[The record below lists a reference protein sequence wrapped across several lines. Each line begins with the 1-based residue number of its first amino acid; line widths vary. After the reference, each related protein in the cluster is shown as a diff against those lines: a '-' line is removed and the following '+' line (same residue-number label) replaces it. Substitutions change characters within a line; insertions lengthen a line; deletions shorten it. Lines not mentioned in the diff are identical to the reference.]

1 MDNERVIL
9 HSDMNSF
16 YASVEMMLDPALKGK
31 PVAVCGSTE
40 ERHGIV
46 LAKSDLAK
54 KAGVKTGMVN
64 WEARQLCPGL
74 IVVPPQY
81 DQYLKYSK
89 LARQIYHRYT
99 DLVEPYGMDECWLD
113 VTGSGV
119 CGTGM
124 EIAEAIRQTTKD
136 ELGLTVSIG
145 VSFNK
150 IFAKLGSDMRKP
162 DAITEIKRDNFKE
175 KIWPLDA
182 AELLYVGKAT
192 ENKLAQYG
200 IHTIGDLAKTS
211 PDTLRHMLGINGL
224 KLWTYANGTDISRV
238 MHKDF
243 VSPVK
248 SIGHGI
254 TCTADLQTP
263 EDVFRV
269 MLELSQDV
277 GHRLRVHEL
286 MACGVQVS
294 IRTNDLYGSQYQC
307 KLPFRT
313 QLPNEIAGAGFHLLM
328 ERYRWDKP
336 IRAVTIRGI
345 DLVSQK
351 DAEQLSM
358 FVDHQKRD
366 RRILL
371 EDAVED
377 IRRRFGKRAISIA
390 ELNAKLLMLEQL
402 RSKGYLAPEVYQAQA
417 NEIGAE
423 LAKLK
428 DVRQEK
434 FNSKAASML
443 EEVKKLKMLI
453 FELEEPLEAF
463 DEKLFLE
470 IVKSIQINKEDEMSV
485 EFLGG
490 LRFRERI

>member
-1 MDNERVIL
+1 MDSERVIL

-16 YASVEMMLDPALKGK
+16 YASVEMMLDPELKGK

-99 DLVEPYGMDECWLD
+99 DLVDPYGMDECWLD

-124 EIAEAIRQTTKD
+124 EIAETIRQTTKE

-192 ENKLAQYG
+192 DNKLTQYG
-200 IHTIGDLAKTS
+200 IHTIGDVAKTS
-211 PDTLRHMLGINGL
+211 PETLQHMLGINGI
-224 KLWTYANGTDISRV
+224 KLWRYANGTDTSRV

-263 EDVFRV
+263 EEVFRV

-294 IRTNDLYGSQYQC
+294 VRANDLYGSQYQC

-351 DAEQLSM
+351 GAEQLSM

-371 EDAVED
+371 EDAIED
-377 IRRRFGKRAISIA
+377 IRRRFGKRAISYAI
-390 ELNAKLLMLEQL
+390 LMGDLKIPDDGRQL
-402 RSKGYLAPEVYQAQA
+402 VTMPGLMYQ
-417 NEIGAE
+417 
-423 LAKLK
+423 
-428 DVRQEK
+428 
-434 FNSKAASML
+434 
-443 EEVKKLKMLI
+443 
-453 FELEEPLEAF
+453 
-463 DEKLFLE
+463 
-470 IVKSIQINKEDEMSV
+470 
-485 EFLGG
+485 
-490 LRFRERI
+490 

>member
-1 MDNERVIL
+1 MDSERVIL

-16 YASVEMMLDPALKGK
+16 YASVEMMLDPELKGK

-64 WEARQLCPGL
+64 WKARQLCPGL

-124 EIAEAIRQTTKD
+124 EIAEAIRQTTKE

-162 DAITEIKRDNFKE
+162 DAITEIKWDNFKE

-182 AELLYVGKAT
+182 AELLYVGRAT

-200 IHTIGDLAKTS
+200 IRTIGDLAKTS

-224 KLWTYANGTDISRV
+224 KLWMYANGTDTSRV

-294 IRTNDLYGSQYQC
+294 VRTNDLYGSQYQC

-328 ERYRWDKP
+328 
-336 IRAVTIRGI
+336 
-345 DLVSQK
+345 
-351 DAEQLSM
+351 
-358 FVDHQKRD
+358 
-366 RRILL
+366 
-371 EDAVED
+371 
-377 IRRRFGKRAISIA
+377 
-390 ELNAKLLMLEQL
+390 
-402 RSKGYLAPEVYQAQA
+402 
-417 NEIGAE
+417 
-423 LAKLK
+423 
-428 DVRQEK
+428 
-434 FNSKAASML
+434 
-443 EEVKKLKMLI
+443 
-453 FELEEPLEAF
+453 
-463 DEKLFLE
+463 
-470 IVKSIQINKEDEMSV
+470 
-485 EFLGG
+485 
-490 LRFRERI
+490 

>member
-1 MDNERVIL
+1 MDSERVIL

-16 YASVEMMLDPALKGK
+16 YASVEMMLDPELKGK

-113 VTGSGV
+113 VTGSSI

-150 IFAKLGSDMRKP
+150 IFAKLGSDMKKP
-162 DAITEIKRDNFKE
+162 DAITEIRQDNFKE

-182 AELLYVGKAT
+182 AELLYVGRST

-200 IHTIGDLAKTS
+200 IRTIGDVAKTS
-211 PDTLRHMLGINGL
+211 PETLQHMLGINGI
-224 KLWTYANGTDISRV
+224 KLWRYANGTDTSRV

-263 EDVFRV
+263 EEVFRV

-294 IRTNDLYGSQYQC
+294 VRANDLVHNTSVSSHSGRSSPMRSQGQAFICLWNDIGGASQFEPSLSVVLIWYHRKKQSSSPC
-307 KLPFRT
+307 SWIIRS
-313 QLPNEIAGAGFHLLM
+313 EIAASVWRTLLRTF
-328 ERYRWDKP
+328 E
-336 IRAVTIRGI
+336 
-345 DLVSQK
+345 
-351 DAEQLSM
+351 
-358 FVDHQKRD
+358 
-366 RRILL
+366 
-371 EDAVED
+371 
-377 IRRRFGKRAISIA
+377 
-390 ELNAKLLMLEQL
+390 
-402 RSKGYLAPEVYQAQA
+402 KGSA
-417 NEIGAE
+417 NEPFPTPC
-423 LAKLK
+423 LW
-428 DVRQEK
+428 
-434 FNSKAASML
+434 MT
-443 EEVKKLKMLI
+443 
-453 FELEEPLEAF
+453 
-463 DEKLFLE
+463 
-470 IVKSIQINKEDEMSV
+470 
-485 EFLGG
+485 
-490 LRFRERI
+490 